1 MLAQHSARQIID
13 IDSDVDVHIRILVIL
28 IQPIHRTEE
37 TCRRCVLKPSVVL
50 LVGLETEVKC
60 FDDVLVDTN
69 KIVAANL

>member
-37 TCRRCVLKPSVVL
+37 TCRRCVLEPSVVL
-50 LVGLETEVKC
+50 LVSLEIEVKC